1 MQIVRRV
8 EGFIARIEQDEQGK
22 VCVQVETTE
31 LAGIDEEELAHIVV
45 NVTKFVRL
53 FMEMGKFL

>member
-1 MQIVRRV
+1 VQIVRRV

-31 LAGIDEEELAHIVV
+31 LAEIEDQELEHIVT

-53 FMEMGKFL
+53 FLEMGKFV

>member
-1 MQIVRRV
+1 MQIIRRV
-8 EGFIARIEQDEQGK
+8 EGFIARIEQDAQGK
-22 VCVQVETTE
+22 VCVQVETEE

-53 FMEMGKFL
+53 FLEMGKFL